1 VLIVCTANVCRSPYA
16 EYLFEQEFARHE
28 ELASVQVGSAGIR
41 PVRYGA
47 LCELVAERH
56 PHTEEWDEFVRR
68 HRSIRATPSRVA
80 QARLILTASRSN
92 RAALAQVDPAARSRT
107 FTLREAAWLG
117 ADYVKNPALEGGAA
131 VTAFARYLDEQRGLK
146 APIRPIRTG
155 LFMRPSDPLS
165 IPDGHNLSM
174 REHLRT
180 LKDVERVSEVV
191 ARLIA
196 VGSDPSATE
205 AAAERQA
212 ASAGQVRRYSSNA
225 APAAPLT

>member
-1 VLIVCTANVCRSPYA
+1 
-16 EYLFEQEFARHE
+16 
-28 ELASVQVGSAGIR
+28 
-41 PVRYGA
+41 
-47 LCELVAERH
+47 
-56 PHTEEWDEFVRR
+56 
-68 HRSIRATPSRVA
+68 
-80 QARLILTASRSN
+80 
-92 RAALAQVDPAARSRT
+92 
-107 FTLREAAWLG
+107 
-117 ADYVKNPALEGGAA
+117 
-131 VTAFARYLDEQRGLK
+131 
-146 APIRPIRTG
+146 
-155 LFMRPSDPLS
+155 MRPSDPLS